1 MAAQNLANTKQDL
14 IAALVQKELKE
25 SASLLPFVTDY
36 SSLAV
41 KGSKSISIP
50 KLSSFTVQSR
60 TFGAAASENTALVD
74 SVDTIDLDHNKIV
87 LFGFDSA
94 DAYQSTLDYKLMAI
108 NRASSAHGRAL
119 NSEIITVL
127 TNVAGYNINAG
138 TPADIAID
146 DILNMRKFLI
156 QNFADMNKVVLLIAA
171 DQEAVML
178 QLPEFSK
185 YDYRGGG
192 ESPIVNGMIGRVYG
206 VPVVVHQQ
214 VPAQQA
220 FMFEASGV
228 GFAFQQ
234 NPAVGEMDDVSYGS
248 AGKKVA
254 VDTVYGVDGLQI
266 ATGVQIDNSTPIAA
280 GKSGLVAKLAN

>member
-1 MAAQNLANTKQDL
+1 MTANNLANTKQAL

-41 KGSKSISIP
+41 KGAKSIAIP

-60 TFGAAASENTALVD
+60 TFGAASSENTPLTD
-74 SVDTIDLDHNKIV
+74 SVDTIDLDKNKIV
-87 LFGFDSA
+87 LFGYDAADSF
-94 DAYQSTLDYKLMAI
+94 QSTIDYKLMAI
-108 NRASSAHGRAL
+108 NRAAAAHGRQVNSDIIAAL
-119 NSEIITVL
+119 ID
-127 TNVAGYNINAG
+127 VAGYNINAG
-138 TPADIAID
+138 VPADIAID
-146 DILNMRKFLI
+146 DILNMRKFLL
-156 QNFADMNKVVLLIAA
+156 QNFADMNKVVLTIAA

-178 QLPEFSK
+178 QLPEFSR

-192 ESPIVNGMIGRVYG
+192 EAPVINGMIGRVYG

-214 VPAQQA
+214 VPSQQA
-220 FMFEASGV
+220 FMFEASGL

-234 NPAVGEMDDVSYGS
+234 NPNVGEMDDVSYGS
-248 AGKKVA
+248 MGKKVA
-254 VDTVYGVDGLQI
+254 VDTLYGVDGLQI
-266 ATGVQIDNSTPIAA
+266 AVGVQIDGTTAIAA